1 MKMKRATALFLFLA
15 MLFAFSCCQNA
26 VGPPPSTAPT
36 ATPMATN
43 EPEATAKAPARFSET
58 ESFPFPNDSEIEISP
73 SGNLILTKQQ
83 ALEDYDAMWETLEEN
98 FPFFP
103 LIQAELGLDH
113 TEIKEKYR
121 NELENSPGSGIT
133 LLNLWNLL
141 DRTLSNFKS
150 IGHLYVMS
158 AGAYSRY
165 SAPMQSAPEPMRR
178 VRAILKADKVAAT
191 YAYLLS
197 TDPVLQAEQNADAEM
212 GAEMDAEEIKQ
223 YLIDSKYVEF
233 SVLEDAAYLKINSF
247 LLNNQSDPLDR
258 GSIAL
263 DMCGQFLE
271 ENQESPNIIIDI
283 SENSGGSDL
292 FWGAIVS
299 FLLAEPLPG
308 YERLLGSKAG
318 AYNRYVWG
326 GEEPKHKWSDE
337 VLGVLVTPE
346 ETEWQEKFPNINPD
360 AVADMDWLSIV
371 ESEPMLPAENSIAYE
386 GRVWVLIGP
395 RVYSASEQF
404 SIFCKKTGF
413 ATLVGKT
420 TGGSGMGCEPFQFA
434 LPNSGLLISYEAF
447 CGFNDDGSCNAIV
460 GTKPDIVA
468 KDGETALE
476 ACLAAIAESGT

>member
-1 MKMKRATALFLFLA
+1 MKMKRATALFLFLV

-36 ATPMATN
+36 ATQMATN

-121 NELENSPGSGIT
+121 NELENSPGSGII
-133 LLNLWNLL
+133 LSNLWNLL

-247 LLNNQSDPLDR
+247 RLDQYNPLDH
-258 GSIAL
+258 GNIAL
-263 DMCGQFLE
+263 DMCLQFLE
-271 ENQESPNIIIDI
+271 ENQKSPNIIIDI
-283 SENSGGSDL
+283 SENGGGNDW
-292 FWGAIVS
+292 FCRTIVS
-299 FLLAEPLPG
+299 FLLVEPLLG
-308 YERLLGSKAG
+308 YRHLLGSKAG

-326 GEEPKHKWSDE
+326 GEEPKNKWSDE
-337 VLGVLVTPE
+337 VLGAVFTPE
-346 ETEWQEKFPNINPD
+346 EAEWQEKFPNISPD
-360 AVADMDWLSIV
+360 TVADMDWISIV
-371 ESEPMLPAENSIAYE
+371 DSDPTFPAENSIAYE

-395 RVYSASEQF
+395 ATYSAAEQF
-404 SIFCKKTGF
+404 SILCKKTGF
-413 ATLVGKT
+413 ATLVGKPAA
-420 TGGSGMGCEPFQFA
+420 MAWVANPFSSRCPTA
-434 LPNSGLLISYEAF
+434 ACSSA
-447 CGFNDDGSCNAIV
+447 
-460 GTKPDIVA
+460 TKPFA
-468 KDGETALE
+468 GSTTTE
-476 ACLAAIAESGT
+476 AATISLAQSRTLR

>member
-1 MKMKRATALFLFLA
+1 MKMKRATALFLLLA

-26 VGPPPSTAPT
+26 VGPPPSAAPT
-36 ATPMATN
+36 ATPMATI

-121 NELENSPGSGIT
+121 GELENSPESGIT
-133 LLNLWNLL
+133 LLNFYNLL
-141 DRTLSNFKS
+141 SVALSRFGQ
-150 IGHLYVMS
+150 IGHLYVMN
-158 AGAYSRY
+158 AWAYSLY
-165 SAPMQSAPEPMRR
+165 LDPSVPVYPEPEQR
-178 VRAILKADKVAAT
+178 VQAILKADKVAAT

-197 TDPVLQAEQNADAEM
+197 IDPVLQAEQKTM
-212 GAEMDAEEIKQ
+212 VEMDAEEIKQ

-247 LLNNQSDPLDR
+247 RLDQYNPLDH
-258 GSIAL
+258 GNIAL
-263 DMCGQFLE
+263 DMCLQFLE
-271 ENQESPNIIIDI
+271 ENQKSPNIIIDI
-283 SENSGGSDL
+283 SENGGGNDW
-292 FWGAIVS
+292 FCRTIVS
-299 FLLAEPLPG
+299 FLLVEPLLG
-308 YERLLGSKAG
+308 YRHLLGSKAG

-326 GEEPKHKWSDE
+326 GEEPKNKWSDE
-337 VLGVLVTPE
+337 VLGAVFTPE
-346 ETEWQEKFPNINPD
+346 EAEWQEKFPNISPD
-360 AVADMDWLSIV
+360 TVADMDWISIV
-371 ESEPMLPAENSIAYE
+371 DSDPTFPAENSIAYE

-395 RVYSASEQF
+395 ATYSAAEQF
-404 SIFCKKTGF
+404 SILCKKTGF
-413 ATLVGKT
+413 ATLVGKS
-420 TGGSGMGCEPFQFA
+420 TGGNGMGCEPFQFA

-447 CGFNDDGSCNAIV
+447 CGFNDDGSCNHIV
-460 GTKPDIVA
+460 GTKPDIEV

>member
-1 MKMKRATALFLFLA
+1 MKMKRATALFLFLV

-36 ATPMATN
+36 ATQMATN

-121 NELENSPGSGIT
+121 NELENSPGSGII
-133 LLNLWNLL
+133 LSNLWNLL

-247 LLNNQSDPLDR
+247 RLDQYNPLDH
-258 GSIAL
+258 GNIAL
-263 DMCGQFLE
+263 DMCLQFLE
-271 ENQESPNIIIDI
+271 ENQKSPNIIIDI
-283 SENSGGSDL
+283 SENGGGNDW
-292 FWGAIVS
+292 FCRTIVS
-299 FLLAEPLPG
+299 FLLVEPLLG
-308 YERLLGSKAG
+308 YRHLLGSKAG

-326 GEEPKHKWSDE
+326 GEEPKNKWSDE
-337 VLGVLVTPE
+337 VLGAVFTPE
-346 ETEWQEKFPNINPD
+346 EAEWQEKFPNISPD
-360 AVADMDWLSIV
+360 TVADMDWISIV
-371 ESEPMLPAENSIAYE
+371 DSDPTFPAENSIAYE

-395 RVYSASEQF
+395 ATYSAAEQF
-404 SIFCKKTGF
+404 SILCKKTGF
-413 ATLVGKT
+413 ATLVGKPAA
-420 TGGSGMGCEPFQFA
+420 MAWVANPFSSRCPTA
-434 LPNSGLLISYEAF
+434 ACSSA
-447 CGFNDDGSCNAIV
+447 
-460 GTKPDIVA
+460 TKPFA
-468 KDGETALE
+468 GSTTME
-476 ACLAAIAESGT
+476 AATISLAQSRTLR